1 MASHPDVQTF
11 CCNLNCVGTFLCF
24 FQCHS
29 MCLRVF
35 VTTFMIESLALLRET
50 QGSFSFCVM
59 ILMLFTMS
67 KAQWKA
73 STTMTGAI
81 QGNKEKRLNIYSRRE
96 KIKFLLLPV
105 KMVTGW
111 LTFNLWYGYLENTT
125 NEIAVWKLVHA
136 GHWHF
141 SEEKLSREYL
151 PKQKLHLVLI
161 SSLVLHSS
169 HSRSWVAW
177 GGSF

>member
-1 MASHPDVQTF
+1 
-11 CCNLNCVGTFLCF
+11 
-24 FQCHS
+24 

-105 KMVTGW
+105 KMVTG
-111 LTFNLWYGYLENTT
+111 
-125 NEIAVWKLVHA
+125 
-136 GHWHF
+136 
-141 SEEKLSREYL
+141 
-151 PKQKLHLVLI
+151 
-161 SSLVLHSS
+161 
-169 HSRSWVAW
+169 
-177 GGSF
+177 